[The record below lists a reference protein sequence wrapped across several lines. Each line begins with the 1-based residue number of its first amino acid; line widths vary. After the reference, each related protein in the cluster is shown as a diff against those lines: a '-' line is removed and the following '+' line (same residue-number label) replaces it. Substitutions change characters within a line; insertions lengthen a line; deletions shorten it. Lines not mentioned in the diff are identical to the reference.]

1 VIEDAGGGNF
11 AVGART
17 SWYPSVNAFND
28 RATFDLT
35 FKVPKQYTLVGVGK
49 EVKSWRE
56 GCRRSRSAS
65 RSTPF
70 TTCWRQNPPASKS
83 D

>member
-1 VIEDAGGGNF
+1 MVEDAGGGNF

-35 FKVPKQYTLVGVGK
+35 FKVPKAYMLVGVGHQ
-49 EVKSWRE
+49 VKAWQDGW
-56 GCRRSRSAS
+56 GCA
-65 RSTPF
+65 
-70 TTCWRQNPPASKS
+70 
-83 D
+83 